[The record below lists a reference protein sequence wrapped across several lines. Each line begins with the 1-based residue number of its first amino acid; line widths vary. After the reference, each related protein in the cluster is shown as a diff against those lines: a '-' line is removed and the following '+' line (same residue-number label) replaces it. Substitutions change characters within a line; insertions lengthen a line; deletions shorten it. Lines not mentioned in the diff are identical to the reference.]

1 MIGARLTIVKLTFR
15 EAANRKVLLVGG
27 VISLAFLL
35 LFWLGFTVGFSQ
47 AATDPESVTATDAAG
62 TIMTVLGLYAVQ
74 FLAAFMAILLA
85 SGSVAPEIESGR
97 LHAVL
102 ARPLSRTSWLAQRAG
117 TFAALAAG
125 YIIVMSGAILLIAKV
140 VAGYGAIAPVR
151 AVLFLAVEVVVLVA
165 FGTAL
170 SVRLSS
176 IAAGVVVVALYG
188 AAWIAGI
195 MEIAGVALGN
205 LSLQRIGV
213 AVSIVMPSDA
223 LWRAGSYYMQSP
235 AYVAVTSAEN
245 SVPFVG
251 SAEPGLPLIIWTVVY
266 AAGWCLLAN
275 RWFSRRDL

>member
-1 MIGARLTIVKLTFR
+1 MTIIRLTIR

-27 VISLAFLL
+27 LISLAFLV
-35 LFWLGFTVGFSQ
+35 LFWIGFTVGFGQ
-47 AATDPESVTATDAAG
+47 ATTDPELMTATDGAG

-117 TFAALAAG
+117 TFAALAAT
-125 YIIVMSGAILLIAKV
+125 YIVVMSGAILLIAKV

-151 AVLFLAVEVVVLVA
+151 AVAFLALEVVVLVA

-195 MEIAGVALGN
+195 MEIVGIALGN
-205 LSLQRIGV
+205 TALQRIGV
-213 AVSIVMPSDA
+213 TVSIVLPSDA

-235 AYVAVTSAEN
+235 AYVAVTTAEN

-251 SAEPGLPLIIWTVVY
+251 SAEPGLPLTVWSIVY
-266 AAGWCLLAN
+266 ATAWWLLAN
-275 RWFSRRDL
+275 RWFRQRDL